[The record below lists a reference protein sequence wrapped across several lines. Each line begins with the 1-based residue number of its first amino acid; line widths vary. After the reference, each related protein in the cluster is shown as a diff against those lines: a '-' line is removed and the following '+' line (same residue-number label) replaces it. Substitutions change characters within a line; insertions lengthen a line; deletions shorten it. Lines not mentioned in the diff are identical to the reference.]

1 MIELPEAIVL
11 SKEID
16 EALSGKQIKTV
27 VAGHSPHKF
36 AFFHPDEEDF
46 QNLIVNSFITRSYNQ
61 GGFVR
66 VELSD
71 DKNLLFSEGV
81 RMRYLSEGELLPKK
95 HQLLIEFTDASS
107 LVCSVQMYGFFA
119 AFKKDDYDNK
129 YVEAAKTKASPL
141 SDEFNEAYFLQLIA
155 NSSDKLSLKAF
166 LATEQ
171 RIPGLGN
178 GVLQDILFN
187 AKLHP
192 KKKLNSLDDKE
203 KEKLFDSIKTTLQK
217 MVDGGGRD
225 TEQDIF
231 GYPGN
236 YKSILSKN
244 TVGKPCPECNSL
256 IQKQA
261 YMGGSIYFCPTCQE
275 L

>member
-1 MIELPEAIVL
+1 MIELPEAVVL
-11 SKEID
+11 SREID

-36 AFFHPDEEDF
+36 AFFHSDHEDF
-46 QNLIVNSFITRSYNQ
+46 QNLIINSVITKSYNL

-71 DKNLLFSEGV
+71 EKNLLFFEGV
-81 RMRYLSEGELLPKK
+81 RMRYIPEGEQLPKK
-95 HQLLIEFTDASS
+95 HQLLIEFTDGSS

-119 AFKKDDYDNK
+119 AIIKEDYDYK
-129 YVEAAKTKASPL
+129 YYLVAREKPSPL
-141 SDEFNEAYFLQLIA
+141 SNDFDRSYFDRLVA
-155 NSSDKLSLKAF
+155 DCTEKASLKAF

-192 KKKLNSLDDKE
+192 KKKLNSLDEKE
-203 KEKLFDSIKTTLQK
+203 KEKLFNSIKSTLKQ
-217 MVDGGGRD
+217 MIDGGGRD

-231 GYPGN
+231 GYQGN
-236 YKSILSKN
+236 YKTLLCKN
-244 TVGKPCPECNSL
+244 TVGKPCQNCNNL
-256 IQKQA
+256 IQKLA
-261 YMGGSIYFCPTCQE
+261 YMGGSIYFCPTCQG